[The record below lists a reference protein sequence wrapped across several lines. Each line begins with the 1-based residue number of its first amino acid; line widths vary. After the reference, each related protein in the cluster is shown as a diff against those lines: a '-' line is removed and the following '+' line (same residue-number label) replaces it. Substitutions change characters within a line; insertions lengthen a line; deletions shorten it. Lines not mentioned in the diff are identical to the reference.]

1 MTLVDAL
8 LSAREALGRNP
19 LRALLTALGLMIGTA
34 AVIAMIAVGAGAREQ
49 VMRQIRS
56 LGANLIVIAPGSSIA
71 GGVRLGTGSRQNLT
85 IEDAVAIAGEL
96 PAVQLAIPLVQGI
109 TQVVAGNANW
119 PTTVVGA
126 DARFLEAREW
136 RIEGGRTLTDDDGQN
151 VAKVIVLGSSVAIK
165 LFGADDPVGR
175 TVRVQ
180 NVPLQVVGVLAAKG
194 QDMQGNDQDD
204 LVVVPLSTAKIR
216 ILGANQAS
224 SHAVGL
230 ILTKIR
236 AGGNLAGA
244 ERDIRDLLRQR
255 HQRTAGQDDDVSI
268 RNYAE
273 LVARQDESAQTLTI
287 LLGSIAAVSLLV
299 GGIGIMNVM
308 LVSVTERTPEIG
320 LRLAVGARP
329 RDVLSQFLI
338 EAAALSGVGGIAGI
352 PLGAAI
358 AATLAHVAGWPIV
371 IQFEPMIFAAACSIV
386 IGIFFG
392 FYPARRAA
400 RLQPAVALRYE

>member
-56 LGANLIVIAPGSSIA
+56 LGANLIVIAPGTSMA
-71 GGVRLGTGSRQNLT
+71 GGVRLGAGSRQNLT
-85 IEDAVAIAGEL
+85 IEDAIAIGSEI

-119 PTTVVGA
+119 PTTVVGT

-136 RIEGGRTLTDDDGQN
+136 QIAGGRTLTDDDGQN
-151 VAKVIVLGSSVAIK
+151 VAKVIVLGSSVAMK

-194 QDMQGNDQDD
+194 QDTQGNDQDD

-255 HQRTAGQDDDVSI
+255 HQRAAGQDDDVSI

-273 LVARQDESAQTLTI
+273 LVARQDESAQTLTL

-371 IQFEPMIFAAACSIV
+371 IQFEPMMFAAACSIV
-386 IGIFFG
+386 IGVFFG

>member
-1 MTLVDAL
+1 VTLVDAL
-8 LSAREALGRNP
+8 FSAREALGRNP

-56 LGANLIVIAPGSSIA
+56 LGANLIVIAPGSSMA
-71 GGVRLGTGSRQNLT
+71 GGVRLGAGSRQNLT
-85 IEDAVAIAGEL
+85 IEDAIAIGSEI

-119 PTTVVGA
+119 PTTVVGT
-126 DARFLEAREW
+126 DARLLEAREW
-136 RIEGGRTLTDDDGQN
+136 QIAGGRTLTDDDGQN
-151 VAKVIVLGSSVAIK
+151 VAKVIVLGSSVAMK

-194 QDMQGNDQDD
+194 QDTQGNDQDD

-230 ILTKIR
+230 ILTKVR

-255 HQRTAGQDDDVSI
+255 HQRAAGQDDDVSI

-273 LVARQDESAQTLTI
+273 LVARQDESAQTLTL

-371 IQFEPMIFAAACSIV
+371 IQFEPMMLAAACSIV
-386 IGIFFG
+386 IGVFFG

>member
-1 MTLVDAL
+1 
-8 LSAREALGRNP
+8 
-19 LRALLTALGLMIGTA
+19 
-34 AVIAMIAVGAGAREQ
+34 
-49 VMRQIRS
+49 
-56 LGANLIVIAPGSSIA
+56 
-71 GGVRLGTGSRQNLT
+71 
-85 IEDAVAIAGEL
+85 
-96 PAVQLAIPLVQGI
+96 
-109 TQVVAGNANW
+109 
-119 PTTVVGA
+119 
-126 DARFLEAREW
+126 
-136 RIEGGRTLTDDDGQN
+136 
-151 VAKVIVLGSSVAIK
+151 

-180 NVPLQVVGVLAAKG
+180 NVPLLVIGVLAAKG
-194 QDMQGNDQDD
+194 QDTQGNDQDD

-255 HQRTAGQDDDVSI
+255 HQRAAGQDDDVSI

-273 LVARQDESAQTLTI
+273 LVARQDESAQTLTL

-308 LVSVTERTPEIG
+308 LVSVTERTSEIG

-329 RDVLSQFLI
+329 RDVLAQFLI
-338 EAAALSGVGGIAGI
+338 EAAALSGLGGIIGI
-352 PLGAAI
+352 PLGVAI
-358 AATLAHVAGWPIV
+358 AATLAHVAGWPVV
-371 IQFEPMIFAAACSIV
+371 IQSEPMIISAACSIA

>member
-71 GGVRLGTGSRQNLT
+71 GGVRLGEGSRQNLT
-85 IEDAVAIAGEL
+85 IEDATAIAGEI

-119 PTTVVGA
+119 PTTVVGT

-136 RIEGGRTLTDDDGQN
+136 RIAAGRTLTDDDGQN

-180 NVPLQVVGVLAAKG
+180 NVPLQVIGVLAAKG
-194 QDMQGNDQDD
+194 QDTQGNDQDD

-224 SHAVGL
+224 SHAVGI
-230 ILTKIR
+230 ILVKIR

-273 LVARQDESAQTLTI
+273 LVARQDESAQTLTL

-352 PLGAAI
+352 PLGVAI
-358 AATLAHVAGWPIV
+358 ATTLAHVAGWPVV
-371 IQFEPMIFAAACSIV
+371 IQFEPMMFAAACSIV

>member
-1 MTLVDAL
+1 VTLVDAL

-56 LGANLIVIAPGSSIA
+56 LGANLIVIAPGASMA
-71 GGVRLGTGSRQNLT
+71 GGVRLGAGSRQNLT
-85 IEDAVAIAGEL
+85 IEDAIAIGSEIA
-96 PAVQLAIPLVQGI
+96 AVQLAIPLVQGI

-119 PTTVVGA
+119 PTTVVGT

-136 RIEGGRTLTDDDGQN
+136 QIAGGRTLTDDDGQN
-151 VAKVIVLGSSVAIK
+151 VAKVIVLGSSVAMK

-194 QDMQGNDQDD
+194 QDTQGNDQDD

-230 ILTKIR
+230 ILTKVR

-255 HQRTAGQDDDVSI
+255 HQRAAGQDDDVSI

-273 LVARQDESAQTLTI
+273 LVARQDESAQTLTL

-358 AATLAHVAGWPIV
+358 AATLAHVAGWPIM
-371 IQFEPMIFAAACSIV
+371 IQFEPMMFAAACSIV
-386 IGIFFG
+386 IGVFFG